1 LADVSTIDSL
11 RRVDRRNMP
20 AEASTAWPFTPM
32 LTVEVGSAR
41 LRNAAMTVLDI
52 GSNSRSTP
60 RAWLAAAERRPFGP
74 SPPCGDVSSAWHRV
88 VVATFAG

>member
-52 GSNSRSTP
+52 GSN
-60 RAWLAAAERRPFGP
+60 
-74 SPPCGDVSSAWHRV
+74 
-88 VVATFAG
+88 